1 MSIPKILELM
11 ETQPIS
17 VTREQELL
25 GLINRQGNFIERLH
39 KESIEKDK
47 LIAAQNAVIVTNRLE
62 DAVKSMYSTY
72 GLALAATYSTQVFPR
87 NPWFR
92 F

>member
-72 GLALAATYSTQVFPR
+72 GLALAAIYSTQVFPR